1 MSIAISDRILD
12 SGWIQG
18 VCADILSHTWPVRG
32 GDQPRTTPMPF
43 QRISTDLCG
52 SPDHPRRAKT
62 AERATLHQILR
73 KAPPTKA
80 PNSAFVA
87 VLKMVPLWQF
97 VGRFGRLRPSPAPAT
112 PPLPQDTNFFHFHA
126 CSSIRIASNAAGGAH
141 VAISSPLGTASWWC
155 LNRCL
160 SQI

>member
-1 MSIAISDRILD
+1 MVFSSWEA
-12 SGWIQG
+12 
-18 VCADILSHTWPVRG
+18 AG
-32 GDQPRTTPMPF
+32 G
-43 QRISTDLCG
+43 
-52 SPDHPRRAKT
+52 A
-62 AERATLHQILR
+62 LHRILR

-112 PPLPQDTNFFHFHA
+112 PPLPQDTKFFHFHA
-126 CSSIRIASNAAGGAH
+126 CSSTRIASNAAGGAH